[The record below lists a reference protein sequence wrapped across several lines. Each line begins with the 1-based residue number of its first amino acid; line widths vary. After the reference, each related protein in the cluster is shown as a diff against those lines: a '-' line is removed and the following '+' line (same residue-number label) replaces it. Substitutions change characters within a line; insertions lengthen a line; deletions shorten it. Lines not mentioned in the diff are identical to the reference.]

1 MRIFLIAILAACWG
15 VGRAESPDVAASESS
30 SSTNVVEAAETTAPT
45 NRAGFARYQSIVDRM
60 PFGREPEG
68 FDPEAPPGT
77 VPAGAGRGGGAGG
90 VMDEQM
96 RSAEEQKLMAAVRVS
111 AINVTPSGKV
121 AVGFTDSSVQ
131 PAVNYYLK
139 VGESRDGWLVKHA
152 DAAGDALKAT
162 LEKDGIEVELAL
174 GEGSSGGNDKKK
186 GLGGRRLP
194 GAASNAPARRVLGA
208 AAHRPATLE
217 APPPGSAMARLKARR
232 AERET
237 QERQQRE
244 AAAEAQAKKEADA
257 AAEQARKEAE
267 AAAAAEERKAQ
278 REALEKIQEELRAAR
293 EREDRVRR
301 EKEEAEDAA
310 ASSDDAASESE

>member
-1 MRIFLIAILAACWG
+1 MRFFLIAILAACWG
-15 VGRAESPDVAASESS
+15 VGRAESPDVAAAEPS
-30 SSTNVVEAAETTAPT
+30 SSTNVAEAAETTAPGD
-45 NRAGFARYQSIVDRM
+45 RAGFTRYQSIVDRM

-77 VPAGAGRGGGAGG
+77 VPAGAGRGGGADG
-90 VMDEQM
+90 VMDEQA
-96 RSAEEQKLMAAVRVS
+96 RSAEEQKLMASVRVS

-139 VGESRDGWLVKHA
+139 VGESRDGWLVKRA

-174 GEGSSGGNDKKK
+174 GQGSSNGNDKKK
-186 GLGGRRLP
+186 GLGGRRLL
-194 GAASNAPARRVLGA
+194 GAAANAPARRVLGA

-257 AAEQARKEAE
+257 AAERARKEAE

-293 EREDRVRR
+293 EERVRR